1 VDRDGDGAIDRDEYL
16 DLHVHLYAAMHF
28 GGAEPPDLAEARR
41 VAEREWDFDSQ
52 GRDGLDHDL
61 FNLSFFQLVD
71 AWRAAAGDAAASFAD
86 YCSFLLDR
94 VAVVVDEDPRHVD
107 LRWRHDPD
115 GWLGDL
121 PRFRSL
127 RKAIASAVREAD
139 AMLGVLGLADPVDRG
154 DASDGDTAALVE
166 DAEEPAVAPAVVP
179 TPTVFDDSVLSGAR
193 SAKVLDDARPAIF
206 DDSLASP
213 SLASPSLVP
222 SLMQSLVDPFA
233 GDDRL
238 PPCLDSLVFAG
249 DDAEAGDD
257 ATAAPAEADPEGD
270 APGDAAAAS
279 TASPAAELA
288 PPSPGSPES
297 EAPGDAAAASTAS
310 PAAEPAPPSPG
321 SPEPAAPPEP
331 SAPEAFEP
339 SAPEAFEPSAPS
351 EPERPPELLSLEP
364 EQLLEPAEPSAVA
377 RPPSSPVAS
386 LEAPSLEAPSVVAP
400 SLVAPSP
407 PAFATPSA
415 TPSPSAPPSRAASP
429 RGSPAAA
436 ASPRDAASPAPPSP
450 DAAPAPGAAD
460 SLPVLPAALPPA
472 RASSPGS
479 ASRKLPTDESESPAA
494 TLLLSPAST
503 FLRTLGH
510 PDDDTTAPGDGASDG
525 GPGGGAPGTEEPSAD
540 SAELAE
546 FVRLER
552 SRALHHFDD
561 PALHHDHARAALR
574 DEAARREAAARALA
588 APPPERRTIARVAFV
603 GGAPLVPQARAD
615 TPEDSLSTAP
625 DFASETESS
634 ATPPPRGSPLRRRR
648 GAIEPTRRNRFKER
662 APFVAA
668 AGGLTL
674 APGVDVASPK
684 DAPPKLSAVERYL
697 ERLRRDALDD
707 SDDDADGGDDE
718 APARRPSRQLPT
730 FRGHAIFAARDQ
742 GRPVVPAAARREPPP
757 PVWHSP
763 RQVPANG
770 PAVPKLLETE
780 DFVLPRNLTRLEKFR
795 AGLPVDAAPAP
806 RRAAAAVRVD
816 DVAVPA
822 RADLRQPAAGP
833 LPHRGARP
841 RSAPAL
847 RPVAPPRPPPPVFGA
862 RDAAPPQ
869 VEPAILRLRELP
881 WAARI
886 GRPADPPKRP
896 RDELGRLRL
905 PSPVVDASAESEATP
920 RDPRVDQIL
929 KEQDRYA
936 YVLRTYIKYL

>member
-1 VDRDGDGAIDRDEYL
+1 MLCRYSRAHPYFDDVPVVVVVEAPAPLVWDACLAPLEAYRLKVVKDRLLHEMRHRDWGMAQLFEILDEDGDGELDCDEIGDALRRCGVPLRDLELEELFETLDADESGTVDESEFFDWLYGRGDAWLAAKRRSDDDDPFNDRRLLRRDAVRFEDATRRRLHAFWLLVDRDGDGAIDRDEYL

-94 VAVVVDEDPRHVD
+94 VAVVVDDDPRHVD

-127 RKAIASAVREAD
+127 RKAIASAVQKAD
-139 AMLGVLGLADPVDRG
+139 AMLGVLGLADPVDGG

-166 DAEEPAVAPAVVP
+166 DAEEPAAAAAPAP
-179 TPTVFDDSVLSGAR
+179 TPAVFDDSVLSGAR

-206 DDSLASP
+206 DDSLA
-213 SLASPSLVP
+213 SLVP

-270 APGDAAAAS
+270 APGDAAAS
-279 TASPAAELA
+279 TPSPAAEPA
-288 PPSPGSPES
+288 TPSPESPES
-297 EAPGDAAAASTAS
+297 EAPGDAAAASTAL
-310 PAAEPAPPSPG
+310 PAAEPEPPSPG
-321 SPEPAAPPEP
+321 RSVGRGAVARGAVAAGVRDAVGDAVAVGPP
-331 SAPEAFEP
+331 SRRRRAD
-339 SAPEAFEPSAPS
+339 
-351 EPERPPELLSLEP
+351 RPPRRRATPRRPPRLRPTRRPRRGPRTRRRCSP
-364 EQLLEPAEPSAVA
+364 PRCRPRVVA
-377 RPPSSPVAS
+377 RPPRRV
-386 LEAPSLEAPSVVAP
+386 
-400 SLVAPSP
+400 
-407 PAFATPSA
+407 
-415 TPSPSAPPSRAASP
+415 
-429 RGSPAAA
+429 
-436 ASPRDAASPAPPSP
+436 
-450 DAAPAPGAAD
+450 
-460 SLPVLPAALPPA
+460 
-472 RASSPGS
+472 
-479 ASRKLPTDESESPAA
+479 PTDESESPAA

-525 GPGGGAPGTEEPSAD
+525 GPAAAPGTEEPSAD
-540 SAELAE
+540 SAELRGL
-546 FVRLER
+546 VRLER

-574 DEAARREAAARALA
+574 DEEARREAAARQRA
-588 APPPERRTIARVAFV
+588 AGAADDHACRVRRRRA
-603 GGAPLVPQARAD
+603 LVPQARAD

-625 DFASETESS
+625 DFASETASS
-634 ATPPPRGSPLRRRR
+634 ATPPP
-648 GAIEPTRRNRFKER
+648 
-662 APFVAA
+662 AA
-668 AGGLTL
+668 T
-674 APGVDVASPK
+674 
-684 DAPPKLSAVERYL
+684 
-697 ERLRRDALDD
+697 DD
-707 SDDDADGGDDE
+707 SDDGGDD
-718 APARRPSRQLPT
+718 APPARRPSRQLPT

-742 GRPVVPAAARREPPP
+742 GRPVVPAAARREPPA

-780 DFVLPRNLTRLEKFR
+780 DVVLPRNLTTLGFR
-795 AGLPVDAAPAP
+795 AGCPSTRRQ
-806 RRAAAAVRVD
+806 RRAAAA
-816 DVAVPA
+816 
-822 RADLRQPAAGP
+822 
-833 LPHRGARP
+833 
-841 RSAPAL
+841 
-847 RPVAPPRPPPPVFGA
+847 
-862 RDAAPPQ
+862 

-896 RDELGRLRL
+896 RDIFGRLRL
-905 PSPVVDASAESEATP
+905 PAPVVDASAESEATP

>member
-1 VDRDGDGAIDRDEYL
+1 MLCRYSRAHPYFDDVPVVVVVEAPAPLVWDACLAPLEVGDDRNRRERRGRWAAPAEPSTAPAIGALGAKPRRRRSFDAAADAAPTLLHELRSFYDQAYRLKVVKDRLLHEMRHRDWGMAQLFEILDEDGDGELDCDEIGDALRRCGVPLRDVELEELFETLDADESGTVDESEFFDWLYGRGDAWLAAKRRSDDDDPFNDRRLLRRDAVRFEDATRRRLHAFWLLVDRDGDGAIDRDEYL

-94 VAVVVDEDPRHVD
+94 VAVVVDDDPRHVD

-139 AMLGVLGLADPVDRG
+139 AMLGVLGLADPADGG

-166 DAEEPAVAPAVVP
+166 DADEPAVAPAPAP
-179 TPTVFDDSVLSGAR
+179 TPAVFDDSVLSGAR

-279 TASPAAELA
+279 TASPAAEPA

-321 SPEPAAPPEP
+321 SPEPAPPPEP

-339 SAPEAFEPSAPS
+339 PAPEAFELSAPS
-351 EPERPPELLSLEP
+351 EPERPPELPSLEP
-364 EQLLEPAEPSAVA
+364 EQLPEPAEPSAVA
-377 RPPSSPVAS
+377 RPPESPVAS

-415 TPSPSAPPSRAASP
+415 TPSPSAPPSRAPSP

-450 DAAPAPGAAD
+450 
-460 SLPVLPAALPPA
+460 
-472 RASSPGS
+472 
-479 ASRKLPTDESESPAA
+479 
-494 TLLLSPAST
+494 
-503 FLRTLGH
+503 
-510 PDDDTTAPGDGASDG
+510 
-525 GPGGGAPGTEEPSAD
+525 
-540 SAELAE
+540 
-546 FVRLER
+546 
-552 SRALHHFDD
+552 
-561 PALHHDHARAALR
+561 
-574 DEAARREAAARALA
+574 
-588 APPPERRTIARVAFV
+588 
-603 GGAPLVPQARAD
+603 
-615 TPEDSLSTAP
+615 
-625 DFASETESS
+625 
-634 ATPPPRGSPLRRRR
+634 
-648 GAIEPTRRNRFKER
+648 
-662 APFVAA
+662 
-668 AGGLTL
+668 
-674 APGVDVASPK
+674 
-684 DAPPKLSAVERYL
+684 
-697 ERLRRDALDD
+697 
-707 SDDDADGGDDE
+707 
-718 APARRPSRQLPT
+718 
-730 FRGHAIFAARDQ
+730 
-742 GRPVVPAAARREPPP
+742 
-757 PVWHSP
+757 
-763 RQVPANG
+763 
-770 PAVPKLLETE
+770 
-780 DFVLPRNLTRLEKFR
+780 
-795 AGLPVDAAPAP
+795 
-806 RRAAAAVRVD
+806 
-816 DVAVPA
+816 
-822 RADLRQPAAGP
+822 
-833 LPHRGARP
+833 
-841 RSAPAL
+841 RSA
-847 RPVAPPRPPPPVFGA
+847 
-862 RDAAPPQ
+862 
-869 VEPAILRLRELP
+869 
-881 WAARI
+881 
-886 GRPADPPKRP
+886 
-896 RDELGRLRL
+896 
-905 PSPVVDASAESEATP
+905 
-920 RDPRVDQIL
+920 
-929 KEQDRYA
+929 
-936 YVLRTYIKYL
+936 